1 MYGRGSQCAPAGAIR
16 SSHFACVY
24 DRVSVRVSVR
34 SSMHMNAA
42 THVYAATYARSA
54 CICMPGL
61 ACIRAAGR
69 GALVCLCTAGTGTMG
84 SRRAGFPT
92 PTTVPSGGMLVSLS
106 PGVPFSLCLLF
117 RWGVRS
123 SLSLLFRLGVRS
135 SLTLPFRL
143 GVRSPLSLLFRLGV
157 RSSLS
162 PLVPTLTFLSQAML
176 LFLLILLSLL
186 AQGCSS
192 HSCLRGMLLPLLSQ
206 SKFLVSFPELVAVVT
221 KASGYIDEK
230 WRRWRTCSRRPSR
243 TLRETLRT
251 LNWPAE
257 LDVHTPGYS
266 VQVMRPFGS
275 IATTGE
281 FVCFTV
287 KDCPGV

>member
-143 GVRSPLSLLFRLGV
+143 GVRS
-157 RSSLS
+157 SLS
-162 PLVPTLTFLSQAML
+162 PSVPTLTFLSQAML

-230 WRRWRTCSRRPSR
+230 WRRWRT
-243 TLRETLRT
+243 
-251 LNWPAE
+251 
-257 LDVHTPGYS
+257 
-266 VQVMRPFGS
+266 
-275 IATTGE
+275 
-281 FVCFTV
+281 
-287 KDCPGV
+287 

>member
-1 MYGRGSQCAPAGAIR
+1 M
-16 SSHFACVY
+16 
-24 DRVSVRVSVR
+24 RVSVR

-135 SLTLPFRL
+135 SL
-143 GVRSPLSLLFRLGV
+143 
-157 RSSLS
+157 S
-162 PLVPTLTFLSQAML
+162 PLVPTLTFLFQAML
-176 LFLLILLSLL
+176 LFLLILLPSSLRAAPL
-186 AQGCSS
+186 TPVSGACSS
-192 HSCLRGMLLPLLSQ
+192 LSSLSPNSWSHSQSLSRLSQ
-206 SKFLVSFPELVAVVT
+206 RQAATLMKSGEGGGLVRD
-221 KASGYIDEK
+221 G
-230 WRRWRTCSRRPSR
+230 RRG
-243 TLRETLRT
+243 
-251 LNWPAE
+251 
-257 LDVHTPGYS
+257 H
-266 VQVMRPFGS
+266 
-275 IATTGE
+275 
-281 FVCFTV
+281 
-287 KDCPGV
+287 